1 MTYGVL
7 TMTFRKLQ
15 PQALVTSG
23 TQNFSSR
30 YLIDYYCTAAAAAAA
45 ASSESLKICW
55 NAGQAVSLSFVD

>member
-30 YLIDYYCTAAAAAAA
+30 YLIDYYCTAAAAAA
-45 ASSESLKICW
+45 SSESLKICW